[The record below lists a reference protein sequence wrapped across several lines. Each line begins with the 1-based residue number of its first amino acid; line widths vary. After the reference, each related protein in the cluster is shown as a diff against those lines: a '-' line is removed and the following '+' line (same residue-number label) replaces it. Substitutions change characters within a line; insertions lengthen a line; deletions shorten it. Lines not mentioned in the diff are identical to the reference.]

1 MSDTNKQPANIGK
14 IILFRQQEVGAD
26 PAEFNTVMNKAG
38 FPKDAHF
45 VDMDTHVGIEVE
57 VERVFREGNIGSFY
71 HTARD
76 ITYHVWSN
84 TTDGSLRNNG
94 REFVSMP
101 VKGRE
106 ISYALNL
113 LHDTLT
119 RDKQCVGHEFTPRT
133 SVHVHMNVR
142 DLTVDQLANLILL
155 YALVEPLIFSIENT
169 NRDKSI
175 FCVPW
180 HESNVINHLHE
191 FMMSKDTDRNRLG
204 RLSHWYKY
212 TGLNLRPV
220 TNYGTVEFRHMKG
233 TADIETLTNWINII
247 LSLKKYAKKIKSTK
261 LKDRLINLN
270 TTSEYSAIVR
280 EIFGRYADS
289 FQAFDLQKILETTS
303 SNIKEM
309 FVNTSTDII
318 PHIMPEDISPLV
330 YIDKPNKYMDYL
342 MKHGLVHKRNKAQ
355 IRKEIDRYL
364 NEAKDQVKTF
374 KNNVQQYTEAIRTE
388 TSKSRITRFK
398 EDMQMYVDRIAYW
411 ELRENSLNA
420 QLIEIANNKYI
431 PDGAETTSKPKKSQ
445 VDLLRE
451 VAQVANAPDEDF

>member
-1 MSDTNKQPANIGK
+1 
-14 IILFRQQEVGAD
+14 
-26 PAEFNTVMNKAG
+26 
-38 FPKDAHF
+38 
-45 VDMDTHVGIEVE
+45 
-57 VERVFREGNIGSFY
+57 
-71 HTARD
+71 
-76 ITYHVWSN
+76 
-84 TTDGSLRNNG
+84 
-94 REFVSMP
+94 
-101 VKGRE
+101 
-106 ISYALNL
+106 
-113 LHDTLT
+113 
-119 RDKQCVGHEFTPRT
+119 
-133 SVHVHMNVR
+133 
-142 DLTVDQLANLILL
+142 
-155 YALVEPLIFSIENT
+155 
-169 NRDKSI
+169 
-175 FCVPW
+175 
-180 HESNVINHLHE
+180 
-191 FMMSKDTDRNRLG
+191 
-204 RLSHWYKY
+204 
-212 TGLNLRPV
+212 
-220 TNYGTVEFRHMKG
+220 
-233 TADIETLTNWINII
+233 
-247 LSLKKYAKKIKSTK
+247 
-261 LKDRLINLN
+261 
-270 TTSEYSAIVR
+270 
-280 EIFGRYADS
+280 
-289 FQAFDLQKILETTS
+289 
-303 SNIKEM
+303 M